1 MIIYLLT
8 GILILSLV
16 GGFVFFRENRELKS
30 QIESIKED
38 FTKERVKIKADAKKR
53 SGPVQWGNSIENF
66 VPFMECFPV
75 PVEDVKF
82 LGKPIDLIAFTD
94 LDDKDKCK
102 VHIIEVKSGS
112 AFLNTHQ
119 KNIKHAIKE
128 KRMEWHEVRVKGNSF
143 KQ

>member
-1 MIIYLLT
+1 MIIYILI
-8 GILILSLV
+8 GILILTLV
-16 GGFVFFRENRELKS
+16 GGSVLFRENKELKS
-30 QIESIKED
+30 EIKSIKED
-38 FTKERVKIKADAKKR
+38 FVKERVNIKVDAKKR
-53 SGPVQWGNSIENF
+53 SGPVQWGLAVENF
-66 VPFMECFPV
+66 VPFMDCFPV

-112 AFLNTHQ
+112 AFLNAHQ

-143 KQ
+143 K